1 MMLSCRK
8 ATELIEKKAHF
19 RLNILEKIQ
28 LRLHTSMCQ
37 ACHHYENQDQQ
48 INSLLKEE
56 LGSVDKQEK
65 VAQQKMPE
73 DLKLKIL
80 ENIQKKN

>member
-8 ATELIEKKAHF
+8 ATELIEKKEHF
-19 RLNILEKIQ
+19 RLNILERIQ
-28 LRLHTSMCQ
+28 LRLHTTMCQ
-37 ACHHYENQDQQ
+37 ACQQYEKQDQQ
-48 INSLLKEE
+48 INTLLKEE
-56 LGSVDKQEK
+56 LGSVDTHEK
-65 VAQQKMPE
+65 VPQQKLPE